1 MSENQLSLLES
12 PETVPTHPGLEVI
25 PLGGLGEI
33 GLNMLLLRYGEHFL
47 VIDAGLMFP
56 EDYMLGIDIVI
67 PDFSYLL
74 KNKERIMAV
83 VLTHGHEDHI
93 GALPFFLKEIPVP
106 VYGSRFTLELVKE
119 KLKEHRLLDQ
129 SDLRLVAVKEPLNIG
144 PFELEFIRVTHSIPD
159 GMGLAIKTPVGTLI
173 HSGDFKIDQTPL
185 DGEITDLNTFAHYGS
200 QGVLALMS
208 DSTNVEREGYTL
220 SEKRIGE
227 TLDQIMRDCEGRVIV
242 AVFSSN
248 LHRIQ
253 QIVTSAVRYNR
264 KVAFNGKSMVVN
276 CRIAQELGYLSIPLG
291 MELSLGEILQLPD
304 SQITIITTGSQAE
317 PMSSL
322 TRIARDDHKQIKIR
336 KGDTVILSSRFIPG
350 NEKAIDGLINNL
362 YRFGAEVIYEK
373 VSEIHVS
380 GHANQEELKLL
391 LHLTK
396 PQFFIPIHGEYR
408 HLIKHAQLASKIGIP
423 RENLILAENGQV
435 IRFDETGGRI
445 VDQVEVGR
453 IFVDGKGVGDVG
465 SLILRDRRHL
475 SNEGLVVVQVVLNNQ
490 TGELLSGP
498 DIISRGFISEE
509 EYPGL
514 IQEAKELVIEILYL
528 RQKEDIKNWQEI
540 QEEIRKTLRRFFD
553 RSLERRPVVIPLIIP
568 M

>member
-1 MSENQLSLLES
+1 MMPDTPLLLSDPQS
-12 PETVPTHPGLEVI
+12 PLDII

-33 GLNMLLLRYGEHFL
+33 GLNMLLVQYEEHIL
-47 VIDAGLMFP
+47 IVDAGLMFP

-67 PDFSYLL
+67 PDFSYVL
-74 KNKERIMAV
+74 KNKERIRAI

-93 GALPFFLKEIPVP
+93 GALPFLLRELSVP

-119 KLKEHRLLDQ
+119 KLREHHLLGQ
-129 SDLRLVAVKEPLNIG
+129 CDLRTVSVKEPLSIG
-144 PFELEFIRVTHSIPD
+144 PFQVEFIRVTHSIPN
-159 GMGLAIKTPVGTLI
+159 GMGLAIGTPLGTLI

-185 DGEITDLNTFAHYGS
+185 DGEISDINTFAAYGAK
-200 QGVLALMS
+200 GVLALMS

-220 SEKRIGE
+220 PEKRIGE

-242 AVFSSN
+242 AVFASN
-248 LHRIQ
+248 INRIQ
-253 QIVTSAVRYNR
+253 QVVNSAARYQR

-276 CRIAQELGYLSIPLG
+276 CRIAQELGFLNVPSQ
-291 MELSLGEILQLPD
+291 MELTLGEMLQLPD
-304 SQITIITTGSQAE
+304 SQVTIITTGSQAE

-322 TRIARDDHKQIKIR
+322 TRIARADHKQIRIK

-380 GHANQEELKLL
+380 GHANQEELKLM
-391 LHLTK
+391 LHLTR
-396 PQFFIPIHGEYR
+396 PEYFIPIHGEYR
-408 HLIKHAQLASKIGIP
+408 HLVKHAQLAGKIGLP
-423 RENLILAENGQV
+423 KENLILAENGQV
-435 IRFDETGGRI
+435 IRFDRQGGRI

-453 IFVDGKGVGDVG
+453 VFVDGKGVGDVG
-465 SLILRDRRHL
+465 SLVLRDRRHL

-509 EYPGL
+509 EYPQL
-514 IQEAKELVIEILYL
+514 IQEAKERVIEILYL
-528 RQKEDIKNWQEI
+528 RQKEDIKNWPDI
-540 QEEIRKTLRRFFD
+540 QEEIRKTLKRLFD
-553 RSLERRPVVIPLIIP
+553 RSLERRPVILPLIIP

>member
-1 MSENQLSLLES
+1 METPADWSAVDS
-12 PETVPTHPGLEVI
+12 PASPSLEVI

-33 GLNMLLLRYGEHFL
+33 GLNMLLLQYDGHIL

-56 EDYMLGIDIVI
+56 EDEMLGIDIVI

-93 GALPFFLKEIPVP
+93 GALPFLLKEIQVP

-119 KLKEHRLLDQ
+119 KLKEHRLLDK
-129 SDLRLVAVKEPLNIG
+129 SDLRPVSVKAPLTVG
-144 PFELEFIRVTHSIPD
+144 PFVLEFIRVTHSIPD
-159 GMGLAIKTPVGTLI
+159 GMGLAIQTPAGILV

-185 DGEITDLNTFAHYGS
+185 DGQITDLNTFAEYGNK
-200 QGVLALMS
+200 GVLALMS

-242 AVFSSN
+242 AVFASN

-253 QIVTSAVRYNR
+253 QIVNSAVRYNR

-276 CRIAQELGYLSIPLG
+276 CRIAQELGILNVPPG
-291 MELSLGEILQLPD
+291 MELTLGEMLQLPD
-304 SQITIITTGSQAE
+304 SQITVITTGSQAE

-380 GHANQEELKLL
+380 GHANQEELKLM
-391 LHLTK
+391 LHLTR
-396 PQFFIPIHGEYR
+396 PQYFIPVHGEYR
-408 HLIKHAQLASKIGIP
+408 HLVKHAQLARKVGIAK
-423 RENLILAENGQV
+423 ENLILAENGQV
-435 IRFDETGGRI
+435 IRFDGEGGRI

-509 EYPGL
+509 EYPEL
-514 IQEAKELVIEILYL
+514 IQEAKERVIEILYL
-528 RQKEDIKNWQEI
+528 RQKEDIKNWPEI

-553 RSLERRPVVIPLIIP
+553 RSLERRPVVLPLIIP

>member
-1 MSENQLSLLES
+1 METQLLLSDPQS
-12 PETVPTHPGLEVI
+12 PLDII

-33 GLNMLLLRYGEHFL
+33 GLNMLLVQYEEHIL
-47 VIDAGLMFP
+47 IVDAGLMFP

-67 PDFSYLL
+67 PDFSYVL
-74 KNKERIMAV
+74 KNKERIRAI

-93 GALPFFLKEIPVP
+93 GALPFLLKELSVP

-119 KLKEHRLLDQ
+119 KLREHHLLEQ
-129 SDLRLVAVKEPLNIG
+129 CDLRTVSVKEPLSIG
-144 PFELEFIRVTHSIPD
+144 PFQVEFIRVTHSIPN
-159 GMGLAIKTPVGTLI
+159 GMGLAIGTPLGTLI

-185 DGEITDLNTFAHYGS
+185 DGEITDINTFAAYGAK
-200 QGVLALMS
+200 GVLALMS

-220 SEKRIGE
+220 PEKRIGE

-242 AVFSSN
+242 AVFASN
-248 LHRIQ
+248 INRIQ
-253 QIVTSAVRYNR
+253 QVVNSAARYQR

-276 CRIAQELGYLSIPLG
+276 CRIAQELGLLTVPPQ
-291 MELSLGEILQLPD
+291 MELTLGEMLLLPD
-304 SQITIITTGSQAE
+304 SQVTIITTGSQAE

-322 TRIARDDHKQIKIR
+322 TRIARADHKQIRIK

-380 GHANQEELKLL
+380 GHANQEELKLM
-391 LHLTK
+391 LHLTR
-396 PQFFIPIHGEYR
+396 PEYFIPIHGEYR
-408 HLIKHAQLASKIGIP
+408 HLVKHAQLAGKIGIP
-423 RENLILAENGQV
+423 EENLILAENGQV
-435 IRFDETGGRI
+435 IRFDRQGGRI

-453 IFVDGKGVGDVG
+453 VFVDGKGVGDVG
-465 SLILRDRRHL
+465 SLVLRDRRHL

-509 EYPGL
+509 EYPQL
-514 IQEAKELVIEILYL
+514 IQEAKERVIEILYL
-528 RQKEDIKNWQEI
+528 RQKEDIKNWPDI
-540 QEEIRKTLRRFFD
+540 QEEIRKTLKRLFD
-553 RSLERRPVVIPLIIP
+553 RSLERRPVILPLIIP

>member
-1 MSENQLSLLES
+1 MDQDTSVR
-12 PETVPTHPGLEVI
+12 TKAGLEII

-33 GLNMLLLRYGEHFL
+33 GLNMLLIEYEENILI
-47 VIDAGLMFP
+47 IDAGLMFP

-67 PDFSYLL
+67 QDFSYLL
-74 KNKERIMAV
+74 KNQERIRAI

-93 GALPFFLKEIPVP
+93 GALPFLLKEISVP

-119 KLKEHRLLDQ
+119 KLKEHHLLGQ
-129 SDLRLVAVKEPLNIG
+129 SDLRMVSPKEFLTIG
-144 PFELEFIRVTHSIPD
+144 PFQLEFIRVTHSIPD
-159 GMGLAIKTPVGTLI
+159 GLGLAIQTPLGTLI

-185 DGEITDLNTFAHYGS
+185 DGVITDINTFAAYGAK
-200 QGVLALMS
+200 GVLALMS
-208 DSTNVEREGYTL
+208 DSTNVEREGHTL
-220 SEKRIGE
+220 PEKRIGE

-242 AVFSSN
+242 AVFASN
-248 LHRIQ
+248 IHRIQ
-253 QIVTSAVRYNR
+253 QVVNSAVRYQR
-264 KVAFNGKSMVVN
+264 KVAFNGKSMITN
-276 CRIAQELGYLSIPLG
+276 CRIAQEIGLLTIPPG
-291 MELSLGEILQLPD
+291 VELSLGEMLQLPD
-304 SQITIITTGSQAE
+304 SRVTMITTGSQAE

-322 TRIARDDHKQIKIR
+322 TRIARDDHKQIKIK

-380 GHANQEELKLL
+380 GHANQEELKLM
-391 LHLTK
+391 LHLTRPK
-396 PQFFIPIHGEYR
+396 YFIPIHGEYR
-408 HLIKHAQLASKIGIP
+408 HLVKHAQLAHKIGIP
-423 RENLILAENGQV
+423 KENLILAEDGQV
-435 IRFDETGGRI
+435 IRFDQEGGRI

-453 IFVDGKGVGDVG
+453 VFVDGKGVGDVG

-509 EYPGL
+509 EYPQL
-514 IQEAKELVIEILYL
+514 IQEAKEMVLEILYL
-528 RQKEDIKNWQEI
+528 RQKEGIKDWSEI

-553 RSLERRPVVIPLIIP
+553 HSLDRRPVVLPLIIP

>member
-1 MSENQLSLLES
+1 MKNSSLLTKTPS
-12 PETVPTHPGLEVI
+12 PLSIV

-33 GLNMLLLRYGEHFL
+33 GLNMLLVQYEENIL

-67 PDFSYLL
+67 PDFSFLL
-74 KNKERIMAV
+74 KNKEQLRGI

-93 GALPFFLKEIPVP
+93 GALPFLLKELSVP

-119 KLKEHRLLDQ
+119 KLKEHRILEQ
-129 SDLRLVAVKEPLNIG
+129 CDLRMVAPRESLTIG
-144 PFELEFIRVTHSIPD
+144 PFQLEFIRVTHSIPD
-159 GMGLAIKTPVGTLI
+159 GLGLAIQTPVGTLI

-185 DGEITDLNTFAHYGS
+185 DGVITDINTFAAYGAK
-200 QGVLALMS
+200 GVLALMS
-208 DSTNVEREGYTL
+208 DSTNVEREGHTL
-220 SEKRIGE
+220 PEKRISE

-242 AVFSSN
+242 AVFASN
-248 LHRIQ
+248 INRIQ
-253 QIVTSAVRYNR
+253 QVVNSASRYQR
-264 KVAFNGKSMVVN
+264 KVAFNGKSMVIN
-276 CRIAQELGYLSIPLG
+276 CRIAQELGLLNVPLG
-291 MELSLGEILQLPD
+291 MELTLGEMLQLPD
-304 SQITIITTGSQAE
+304 SQVTLITTGSQAE

-322 TRIARDDHKQIKIR
+322 TRIARDDHKQIKIK

-380 GHANQEELKLL
+380 GHANQEELKLM
-391 LHLTK
+391 LHLTRPK
-396 PQFFIPIHGEYR
+396 FFIPIHGEYR
-408 HLIKHAQLASKIGIP
+408 HLVKHAQLAGKIGIP
-423 RENLILAENGQV
+423 KENLILAEDGQV
-435 IRFDETGGRI
+435 IRFDQEGGGI
-445 VDQVEVGR
+445 CDEVEVGR
-453 IFVDGKGVGDVG
+453 VFVDGKGVGDVG
-465 SLILRDRRHL
+465 NLILRDRRHL

-509 EYPGL
+509 EHPEL
-514 IQEAKELVIEILYL
+514 IQEAKDLVLEILYL
-528 RQKEDIKNWQEI
+528 RQKEDIKNWPDI

-553 RSLERRPVVIPLIIP
+553 HSLERRPVVIPLIIP